1 MAIPSLAAGPPSRA
15 GRIIKRARR
24 ELLELSFFV
33 DHVLPSNWIIL
44 LELKFVG
51 GIRPVFRGCVEV
63 TGPRRGFKLDLF
75 PLALLCPVD
84 QGAMARVT
92 VHAFTTAARTR
103 LRDNLI
109 SVRQWN
115 ANIKL

>member
-1 MAIPSLAAGPPSRA
+1 MAIPSLAAGLPSRA

-24 ELLELSFFV
+24 ELLEFSFFV

-75 PLALLCPVD
+75 PLALCHGCLLSIRRD
-84 QGAMARVT
+84 SLLSER
-92 VHAFTTAARTR
+92 AFKSMSGQSGPTDLQPTAGSGT
-103 LRDNLI
+103 
-109 SVRQWN
+109 S
-115 ANIKL
+115 